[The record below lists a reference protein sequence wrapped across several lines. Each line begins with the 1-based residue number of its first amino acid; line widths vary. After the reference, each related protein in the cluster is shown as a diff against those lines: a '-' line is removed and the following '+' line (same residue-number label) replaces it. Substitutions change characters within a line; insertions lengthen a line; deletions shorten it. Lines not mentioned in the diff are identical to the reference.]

1 MKDKKLILSIS
12 FCFHDSCITLANEE
26 EVLIHLEAERIFRA
40 KHKKFTS
47 LEEVDQLVKIGLDY
61 IGKTIDDVDEVLVT
75 EWQNL

>member
-47 LEEVDQLVKIGLDY
+47 LEEVDQLV
-61 IGKTIDDVDEVLVT
+61 
-75 EWQNL
+75 

>member
-40 KHKKFTS
+40 KHKKFNM
-47 LEEVDQLVKIGLDY
+47 KIVMIQKEKHMKKAIFLKYFSFG
-61 IGKTIDDVDEVLVT
+61 
-75 EWQNL
+75 NLLII